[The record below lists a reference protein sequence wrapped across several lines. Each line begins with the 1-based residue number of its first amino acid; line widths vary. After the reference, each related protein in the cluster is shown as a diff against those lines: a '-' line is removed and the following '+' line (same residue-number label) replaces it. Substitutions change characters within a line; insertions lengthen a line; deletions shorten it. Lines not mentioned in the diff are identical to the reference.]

1 MLSMLTKEL
10 NLNKQGTKV
19 NYPETWKVGA
29 VQQVSASR
37 GKAVKTAKES

>member
-1 MLSMLTKEL
+1 MLTKL
-10 NLNKQGTKV
+10 IDLNKQERKV
-19 NYPETWKVGA
+19 NYPETLEAGA